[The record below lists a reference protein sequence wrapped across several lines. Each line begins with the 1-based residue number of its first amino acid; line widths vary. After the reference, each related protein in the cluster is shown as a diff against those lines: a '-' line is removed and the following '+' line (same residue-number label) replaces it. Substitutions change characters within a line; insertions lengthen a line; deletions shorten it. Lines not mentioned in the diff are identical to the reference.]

1 MNRKRS
7 PGAGR
12 KPQGDYAGKSAT
24 FTTRIQPELR
34 AALDKSAKGS
44 KRSLSQE
51 VERRLQESFKLPA
64 EIARDL
70 GPPHIRALARLVS
83 QVGQGVELMTG
94 FKWREDRFTSEAF
107 RSAIN
112 ILLDRFAPDTEIEV
126 PERCDQSAISSDR
139 HSPGLG
145 EQLRRPDGVGAAAA
159 FGLLSQLELL
169 ETPSLLREDGV
180 AFAKQFY
187 ALPKIRQDL
196 GLKSK
201 KEKAR

>member
-1 MNRKRS
+1 MKRKRS

-12 KPQGDYAGKSAT
+12 KPQGEYAGKSAT

-34 AALDKSAKGS
+34 AALDKCAKRND
-44 KRSLSQE
+44 RSLSQE
-51 VERRLQESFKLPA
+51 VEKRLRESFEVQGKM
-64 EIARDL
+64 
-70 GPPHIRALARLVS
+70 GPTHIGALAWLVS

-94 FKWREDRFTSEAF
+94 VRWREDRFTSEAF

-112 ILLDRFAPDTEIEV
+112 ILLDRLAPETEIKV
-126 PERCDQSAISSDR
+126 PERCAQTAMDSDR

-145 EQLRRPDGVGAAAA
+145 EQFRRPDGVGAAAA
-159 FGLLSQLELL
+159 FGLLSQLELM
-169 ETPSLLREDGV
+169 ETPPPARAGV
-180 AFAKQFY
+180 RSAKQFY
-187 ALPKIRQDL
+187 ALPRVRQDL